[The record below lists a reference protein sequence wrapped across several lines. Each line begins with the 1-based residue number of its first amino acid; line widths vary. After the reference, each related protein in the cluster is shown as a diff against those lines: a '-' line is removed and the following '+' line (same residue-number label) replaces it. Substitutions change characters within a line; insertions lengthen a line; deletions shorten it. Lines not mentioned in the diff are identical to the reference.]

1 MKYILLF
8 ALLLATGTLSAQK
21 IEWITMNEAVAAQ
34 ANNPKKIFV
43 DMYTN
48 WCGPCKLLDRNTFS
62 NKDVIKYINANF
74 YAVKFN
80 AEGNEVI
87 TVANGQTF
95 KNPGYDPAKAQR
107 RNSSHQFARYMGVR
121 AYPTVLF
128 IGEDGNLIN
137 RVKGYKTPQQMEL
150 YLKFFG
156 TDLWETVNTQEA
168 FNEYFNSFEPQF
180 KT

>member
-1 MKYILLF
+1 MKYLVLFTTLLF
-8 ALLLATGTLSAQK
+8 VGSMTAQK
-21 IEWITMNEAVAAQ
+21 INWLTMNQAVAAQ
-34 ANNPKKIFV
+34 ANVPKKIFV

-62 NKDVIKYINANF
+62 NMDVITYINKNF

-80 AEGNEVI
+80 AEGNETI
-87 TVANGQTF
+87 SANGQSFT
-95 KNPGYDPAKAQR
+95 NPGYDPAKAQR
-107 RNSSHQFARYMGVR
+107 RNSRHQFASYMGVN

-128 IGEDGNLIN
+128 IDENGDLIN

-156 TDLWETVNTQEA
+156 TDLWETIQSQKG
-168 FNEYFNSFEPQF
+168 FDDYFQNFEPEF
-180 KT
+180 KS

>member
-1 MKYILLF
+1 MKYFVLF
-8 ALLLATGTLSAQK
+8 SMLFFVGSMTAQK
-21 IEWITMNEAVAAQ
+21 INWLTMNQAVAAQ

-48 WCGPCKLLDRNTFS
+48 WCGPCKLMDRNTFS
-62 NKDVIKYINANF
+62 NKDVISYINKNF

-80 AEGNEVI
+80 AEGNETI
-87 TVANGQTF
+87 NANGQTF
-95 KNPGYDPAKAQR
+95 TNPGYDPAKGYK
-107 RNSSHQFARYMGVR
+107 RNSSHQFTKYMGVN

-128 IGEDGNLIN
+128 IDEKGNLIN

-156 TDLWETVNTQEA
+156 TNLWENIQTQKE
-168 FNEYFNSFEPQF
+168 FDEYFQNFEPEF
-180 KT
+180 RS